1 MRRLRDESQQ
11 MALLPSPLPGLRSRI
26 QMVEKAPMITFT
38 IDLWFLTLLIGL
50 TIGYLIGHFSRGRR

>member
-1 MRRLRDESQQ
+1 
-11 MALLPSPLPGLRSRI
+11 
-26 QMVEKAPMITFT
+26 MITFT